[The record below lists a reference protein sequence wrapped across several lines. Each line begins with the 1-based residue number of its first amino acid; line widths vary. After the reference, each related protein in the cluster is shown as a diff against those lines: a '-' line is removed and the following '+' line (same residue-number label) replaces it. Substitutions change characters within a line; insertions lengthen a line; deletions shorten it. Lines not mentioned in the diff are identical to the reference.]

1 MEYYLNT
8 TLVMV
13 NQTGIRYQTLAEL
26 NLNTTLVMVNHREN
40 KIKVLAIKFKYNS
53 CYG

>member
-1 MEYYLNT
+1 MLWLIGTSSTSLLSSTLYLNT

-13 NQTGIRYQTLAEL
+13 NLEQYKEDGFDS
-26 NLNTTLVMVNHREN
+26 V
-40 KIKVLAIKFKYNS
+40 FKYNS

>member
-1 MEYYLNT
+1 MWERYGVNPGKDLNT

-13 NQTGIRYQTLAEL
+13 NRFYQIT
-26 NLNTTLVMVNHREN
+26 VDKPMFV
-40 KIKVLAIKFKYNS
+40 FKYNS